1 MTIDDVI
8 NRLSNHV
15 MGELP
20 REALLAANEQRTE
33 LIPRLL
39 EYLEH
44 VAGQGD
50 EIPEAQRVDL
60 VFFAFYLLAQF
71 RASKALPVMLRIVSA
86 SPGTVNRLLGYV
98 VSESLA
104 RILAS
109 VMAGEE
115 NGESGT
121 GSGCSV
127 EPLKQVIE
135 NEASHPYVRSSCLTC
150 LTLLVFH
157 GFLPR
162 EALVS
167 YFGQLL
173 NGGLERQRNPV
184 WDGLV
189 SNCIIAGTAE
199 LEVTILDVFD
209 RGLLTDSF
217 MGRERLSHA
226 LQEHPGDLRFPSY
239 ESFALIDDCVAE
251 LEGWASFNSSQPQ
264 EKPVGRAPVGSSA
277 EPENVQRVTR
287 PWPAREPNPQ
297 VKKRTEPQRSS
308 GQQPPFQSSSSGN
321 RAQPLVRRYPK
332 VGRNDPCPC
341 GSGIKFKKC
350 CG

>member
-1 MTIDDVI
+1 MNIDDVI

-20 REALLAANEQRTE
+20 RETLLAASEQRTE

-39 EYLEH
+39 DYLEG

-50 EIPEAQRVDL
+50 EIPESQRVDL

-71 RASKALPVMLRIVSA
+71 RESKALPVMLRIVSA
-86 SPGTVNRLLGYV
+86 KPRTVNRLLGYV

-109 VMAGEE
+109 VIAGEVISE
-115 NGESGT
+115 SDASNGCNVES
-121 GSGCSV
+121 
-127 EPLKQVIE
+127 LKQLIE
-135 NEASHPYVRSSCLTC
+135 NTAVHPCVRSSCLTC
-150 LTLLVFH
+150 LTILVFH

-162 EALVS
+162 EVLVG
-167 YFGQLL
+167 YFQQLFS
-173 NGGLERQRNPV
+173 GGLEQERSPV

-189 SNCIIAGTAE
+189 SNCIIAGAAE
-199 LEVTILDVFD
+199 LETSVLNVFD

-217 MGRERLSHA
+217 MGRERLSTM
-226 LQEHPGDLRFPSY
+226 LQEHSGEVSFPSY
-239 ESFALIDDCVAE
+239 ESSALIDDCVAE
-251 LEGWASFNSSQPQ
+251 LQGWASFNSTQ
-264 EKPVGRAPVGSSA
+264 EKPAERAPVGSNA
-277 EPENVQRVTR
+277 EPEGAQRVMR
-287 PWPAREPNPQ
+287 PWPARKPKPP
-297 VKKRTEPQRSS
+297 VRTRAGAQRLP
-308 GQQPPFQSSSSGN
+308 GQQRPFPPSSP
-321 RAQPLVRRYPK
+321 RKPAQPLVRQHPK

-341 GSGIKFKKC
+341 GSGRKYKKC

>member
-20 REALLAANEQRTE
+20 REALLAASEQRAE

-39 EYLEH
+39 EYLES

-50 EIPEAQRVDL
+50 EIPEGQRADL

-71 RASKALPVMLRIVSA
+71 RESKALPVMLRIVSA
-86 SPGTVNRLLGYV
+86 SPRTVNRLLGYV

-109 VMAGEE
+109 AMAGAA
-115 NGESGT
+115 NSESAT
-121 GSGCSV
+121 GDGCDMS
-127 EPLKQVIE
+127 PLKQVIE
-135 NEASHPYVRSSCLTC
+135 NTAVHPHVRSSCLTC
-150 LTLLVFH
+150 LTILVFH
-157 GFLPR
+157 GFLTR
-162 EALVS
+162 KTLVS
-167 YFGQLL
+167 YFEKLF
-173 NGGLERQRNPV
+173 NGRLEPQHNPV

-189 SNCIIAGTAE
+189 SNCIIAGTAG
-199 LEVTILDVFD
+199 LEASVLEVFD

-217 MGRERLSHA
+217 MGRERLTA
-226 LQEHPGDLRFPSY
+226 MLQEHPGDLRFPSY

-251 LEGWASFNSSQPQ
+251 FEGWASFNSSRPP
-264 EKPVGRAPVGSSA
+264 EKLAERAPVGSNA
-277 EPENVQRVTR
+277 EPEDVQRVSR
-287 PWPAREPNPQ
+287 PWPARKPNPQ
-297 VKKRTEPQRSS
+297 TRRSTQLPGRQR
-308 GQQPPFQSSSSGN
+308 PFQSASPGKP
-321 RAQPLVRRYPK
+321 AQPLVRQHPK

-341 GSGIKFKKC
+341 GSGRKYKKC

>member
-1 MTIDDVI
+1 MNIDDVI

-20 REALLAANEQRTE
+20 RETLLAANEQRTE

-39 EYLEH
+39 DYLEG

-50 EIPEAQRVDL
+50 EIPEGQRVDL

-71 RASKALPVMLRIVSA
+71 RESKALPVMLRIVSA
-86 SPGTVNRLLGYV
+86 KPRTVNRLLGYV

-115 NGESGT
+115 NSKSDT
-121 GSGCSV
+121 GNGCNV
-127 EPLKQVIE
+127 EQLKQLIE
-135 NEASHPYVRSSCLTC
+135 NTAVHPCVRSSCLTC
-150 LTLLVFH
+150 LTILVFH

-162 EALVS
+162 EVLVS
-167 YFGQLL
+167 YFQQLF
-173 NGGLERQRNPV
+173 NGGLEQQRSPV

-189 SNCIIAGTAE
+189 FNCTIAGAAE
-199 LEVTILDVFD
+199 LEASVLDVFD

-217 MGRERLSHA
+217 MGSERLSTM
-226 LQEHPGDLRFPSY
+226 LQEHPGDLRFPAY
-239 ESFALIDDCVAE
+239 ESFALIDDCVGE
-251 LEGWASFNSSQPQ
+251 LQGWASFNSTRPQ
-264 EKPVGRAPVGSSA
+264 EKPAERATVESSA
-277 EPENVQRVTR
+277 EPEDVQRVTR
-287 PWPAREPNPQ
+287 PWPARKPKPQ
-297 VKKRTEPQRSS
+297 ARKSAWLL
-308 GQQPPFQSSSSGN
+308 GQQQPFQSSSPGKP
-321 RAQPLVRRYPK
+321 AQPLVRQHPK

-341 GSGIKFKKC
+341 GSGRKYKKC